1 VSARRQQD
9 PIDHL
14 WVIGAT
20 QPYSPLQ
27 LEMVIYDAEKTM
39 SFPMIDLGDK
49 KVLLLS
55 GFELIETSHGLPTIE
70 ARENL
75 EKAAKNHNDAV
86 AFGYVLG
93 KWMPAA

>member
-1 VSARRQQD
+1 MSARRQQD

-14 WVIGAT
+14 WVIGAAHPRLT
-20 QPYSPLQ
+20 LK
-27 LEMVIYDAEKTM
+27 LEMVIYDAEKPM
-39 SFPMIDLGDK
+39 SFPMIALGDK

-55 GFELIETSHGLPTIE
+55 GFELTETSHGPPTIE

-75 EKAAKNHNDAV
+75 ERAAKRHSDAV